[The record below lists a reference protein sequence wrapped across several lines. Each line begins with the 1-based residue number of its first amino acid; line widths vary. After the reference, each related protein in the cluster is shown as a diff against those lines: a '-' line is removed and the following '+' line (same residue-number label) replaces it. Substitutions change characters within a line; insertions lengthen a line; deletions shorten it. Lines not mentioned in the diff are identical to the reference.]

1 MPVLSHRLSRAQD
14 FAPVQRKFGDG
25 CALQL
30 AIHMGTVLRRQSR
43 ARASFERAG
52 TVVDRDG

>member
-1 MPVLSHRLSRAQD
+1 MPIASHQVSRAQD
-14 FAPVQRKFGDG
+14 FVAVQRKFDDG